1 MGGGLLLA
9 ERFGLLFEER
19 NQAPWEPTPHC
30 GQVGE
35 TPRLCSRIVRHAM
48 FLPPHCGLVGGHQ
61 LCSGI
66 VQPVLPLTPHCG
78 QVGGHQRLCSGIV
91 EPVQSPAPHCGL
103 TGVRQRLC
111 SRIVR
116 HAMFLILHCGQVGRY
131 QLSQR
136 VCWATFQ
143 RAQPRTVGTD
153 SALRTSW
160 RTPID
165 YAVA

>member
-35 TPRLCSRIVRHAM
+35 TPRLCS
-48 FLPPHCGLVGGHQ
+48 
-61 LCSGI
+61 
-66 VQPVLPLTPHCG
+66 
-78 QVGGHQRLCSGIV
+78 GIV

-111 SRIVR
+111 GGIVTP
-116 HAMFLILHCGQVGRY
+116 ALLLILHCGQVGGH

>member
-1 MGGGLLLA
+1 MQFELLPDASLK
-9 ERFGLLFEER
+9 RY
-19 NQAPWEPTPHC
+19 
-30 GQVGE
+30 
-35 TPRLCSRIVRHAM
+35 RIVTTL
-48 FLPPHCGLVGGHQ
+48 LPNSRSQHPHCGLVGGHQ